1 VPSRPDRATEP
12 AGGVRSD
19 WPEGITLAGLHETLG
34 SLVVHIETAPN
45 GTGVLVGEPVVHD
58 VGEPVPDEIDG
69 VLLLVGG
76 APENPETIRAVEQ
89 AGAARYCAVIVK
101 ARGQELAAI
110 SAAASAAGIALLV
123 APDDM
128 PWRQLDALVTAA
140 TTASGGAHATYATVG
155 IGDLFALANAIAY
168 NVGGAVTIED
178 PRGHVLAY
186 SNLPHQEIDEI
197 RRQGI
202 LGRQT
207 PDRPTNS
214 AEYQRVYQA
223 EHAVRFTTSVRGH
236 TNRLAIAVRAGPQ
249 LLGLLWVLDGSPP
262 LTEGA
267 AERLEEASKIAAL
280 HLLRA
285 RRNRDPDRSIR
296 AEVLS
301 SLLDANTSGAV
312 AATQLGIA
320 VDTPTTVLAIAQAE
334 PDETPGLGSARI
346 VDLVGLYCEAWHPQ
360 ALCTIAG
367 GVVYALI
374 PVSEDAGARRRVVKF
389 ARDVAATVQRSAG
402 VAVHVAAADPAARLD
417 DVASSRRLA
426 DRVLR
431 ALASNGPDVQVG
443 TVDDVRSRVALL
455 ELADRV
461 GTGIAMPEPVR
472 LMIEHDRQH
481 STSYAQS
488 LLAFLDSFGE
498 AARGA
503 AELAVHEN
511 TLRYRIRRLQELFGL
526 DLDDPDTR
534 LVTWLHLRLHQLIE

>member
-1 VPSRPDRATEP
+1 MASGSDIEVPKPL
-12 AGGVRSD
+12 AGD
-19 WPEGITLAGLHETLG
+19 WPEGITLAELHETLG
-34 SLVVHIETAPN
+34 SLVVHIEAAPK
-45 GTGVLVGEPVVHD
+45 GTDLLVGEPVVHD
-58 VGEPVPDEIDG
+58 IGEPVPEVTDG

-76 APENPETIRAVEQ
+76 APNRPETIHAVEQ
-89 AGAARYCAVIVK
+89 AGTARYCAVVVK
-101 ARGQELAAI
+101 ARGQDLAALS
-110 SAAASAAGIALLV
+110 SAANAAGVALLV

-128 PWRQLDALVTAA
+128 PWRQLDALITAA
-140 TTASGGAHATYATVG
+140 TTASGGAHATYASVG
-155 IGDLFALANAIAY
+155 IGDLFALANAVAY

-186 SNLPHQEIDEI
+186 SNLPHQEIDEV

-223 EHAVRFTTSVRGH
+223 ERAVRFASPVRGH
-236 TNRLAIAVRAGPQ
+236 MSRLAIAVRAGPQ
-249 LLGLLWVLDGSPP
+249 LLGLLWVLDGAPP
-262 LTEGA
+262 LGEGA
-267 AERLEEASKIAAL
+267 DERLEEASKIAAL

-285 RRNRDPDRSIR
+285 RRSRDPDRSNR

-301 SLLDANTSGAV
+301 SLLDANTSGGV

-320 VDTPTTVLAIAQAE
+320 IDAPTTVLAIAQAE

-374 PVSEDAGARRRVVKF
+374 PVGSDAGARRRVVKF
-389 ARDVAATVQRSAG
+389 AHDVAETVQRSAG
-402 VAVHVAAADPAARLD
+402 VAVHVAIADRTARLD
-417 DVASSRRLA
+417 DVAAARRMA

-431 ALASNGPDVQVG
+431 ALASSGPDVKVG

-455 ELADRV
+455 EIADRV
-461 GTGIAMPEPVR
+461 GAEIAMPEPVR
-472 LMIEHDRQH
+472 LILEHDREH
-481 STSYAQS
+481 ATSYAQS

-534 LVTWLHLRLHQLIE
+534 LVTWLHLRLHQLVE